1 MSERN
6 GPSTGDVDQLL
17 TDFFHQEMP
26 QPWPRIAPPDS
37 APRDITPAPR
47 VFKRASTMP
56 GRFALAASIA
66 ILALTSIWLA
76 GRAPMPGNGGGVNL
90 NEGTA
95 DPFIDK
101 RPKEQPKNKLTAEN
115 AESAEKTKP

>member
-17 TDFFHQEMP
+17 TDFFRQEMP

-37 APRDITPAPR
+37 EARDITPAPR

-76 GRAPMPGNGGGVNL
+76 GRAPMPGNALGDL
-90 NEGTA
+90 NKGTA

-101 RPKEQPKNKLTAEN
+101 RPNQKSKDKLTTEHT
-115 AESAEKTKP
+115 ESSEKIQP